1 MLTAQDDLIGHQTP
15 APFAKSGAGDARFT
29 ERYWYTAHPIDGSE
43 LLFDAG
49 LGYYPNRN
57 VMDGFAGVT
66 IGRRQYNFRAS
77 RRLGGRPLETS
88 VGPLRIEII
97 EGMKRHR
104 LTLAENP
111 SGISFSLEFEATFPS
126 AQEKQNYRERD
137 GVVEEDLAR
146 VSQFGRWRGW
156 IVFDG
161 RRFDVEP
168 ALWWG
173 QRDRSWGLR
182 SEMRT
187 DETRPPVASHRNF
200 FWTWSMLQFSD
211 SALSIFLKERS
222 PGKPHY
228 LSGTEFK
235 RESNGSV
242 SHRDVVAVEHKID
255 WANDPL
261 GQTIAVADLTFE
273 FDRGAPRH
281 VKMHGLPPRY
291 YLKAGMYGG
300 LQGWTHGDDHG
311 DYHAAHDVWN
321 LDDPA
326 TRRIARTLSDHVVK
340 LESAG
345 DVGFGISEYG
355 VAAGYPLYEGP
366 QKFPAL

>member
-49 LGYYPNRN
+49 LGYYPNKN
-57 VMDGFAGVT
+57 VMDAFAGVT

-77 RRLGGRPLETS
+77 RRLGAHPLETA
-88 VGPLRIEII
+88 VGPLRIEIV

-104 LTLAENP
+104 LALAENP
-111 SGISFSLEFEATFPS
+111 SGISFSLEFDASFPS

-146 VSQFGRWRGW
+146 VSQFGRWSGW
-156 IVFDG
+156 IVVDG
-161 RRFDVEP
+161 RRIEVEP
-168 ALWWG
+168 SLWWG
-173 QRDRSWGLR
+173 QRDRSWGVR

-187 DETRPPVASHRNF
+187 DEVRPPVATHRNF
-200 FWTWSMLQFSD
+200 FWTWSMLQFND

-235 RESNGSV
+235 RESGGSV
-242 SHRDVVAVEHKID
+242 SRREVTAVEHKFD

-273 FDRGAPRH
+273 FERGKPRH
-281 VKMHGLPPRY
+281 VRMRGLPTRF

-300 LQGWTHGDDHG
+300 LQGWTHGDESG
-311 DYHAAHDVWN
+311 DYHAAHD
-321 LDDPA
+321 
-326 TRRIARTLSDHVVK
+326 I
-340 LESAG
+340 
-345 DVGFGISEYG
+345 
-355 VAAGYPLYEGP
+355 
-366 QKFPAL
+366 